1 MKNSTHRTPDP
12 EPSDPEVKHGLAD
25 FWQSSLRSSNQKKKK
40 APEPDNITIDLI
52 EATGETIYTKLA
64 ALFNEYL
71 ISTLDRNQRREQAG
85 FRKGFSSC
93 RGPG

>member
-1 MKNSTHRTPDP
+1 M
-12 EPSDPEVKHGLAD
+12 G
-25 FWQSSLRSSNQKKKK
+25 WQTFGSRACDQAIKKKK